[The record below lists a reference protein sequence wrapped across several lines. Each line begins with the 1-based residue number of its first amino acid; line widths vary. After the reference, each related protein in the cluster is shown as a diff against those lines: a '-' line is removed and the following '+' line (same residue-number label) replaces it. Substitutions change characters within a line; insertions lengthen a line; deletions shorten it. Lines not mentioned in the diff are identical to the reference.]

1 MPQASAWSG
10 SVISFLPGSSP
21 ARYRTHL
28 MGRFLVYACILVLA
42 VFVLAAAFLLQ
53 TGGKSSSGA
62 MPVSVHD
69 LSVAPQ
75 AHADER
81 VATTGVLRFLHEPDD
96 HFVVT
101 ADGLAIIILGY
112 DEAALR
118 ALDGQ
123 TVTVT
128 GRFGFNRETVPYID
142 AESVTPAE

>member
-1 MPQASAWSG
+1 M
-10 SVISFLPGSSP
+10 SFLPGSSP

-28 MGRFLVYACILVLA
+28 MGRFLIYLCILILA

-53 TGGKSSSGA
+53 AGSEPSSGA

-75 AHADER
+75 AHAEES
-81 VATTGVLRFLHEPDD
+81 VATTGVLRLLHEPDD

-101 ADGLAIIILGY
+101 ADGFGVIVRGY
-112 DEAALR
+112 DEEALR

-123 TVTVT
+123 AVTVA
-128 GRFGFNRETVPYID
+128 GRFGFDEASGTFIEAD
-142 AESVTPAE
+142 SVTAAQ

>member
-1 MPQASAWSG
+1 
-10 SVISFLPGSSP
+10 
-21 ARYRTHL
+21 

-53 TGGKSSSGA
+53 AGGESSSGT

-75 AHADER
+75 AHAEER

-96 HFVVT
+96 HFIVT
-101 ADGLAIIILGY
+101 ADGLGVIVRGY
-112 DEAALR
+112 DEEALR

-128 GRFGFNRETVPYID
+128 GRFGFDRETGTYID
-142 AESVTPAE
+142 AESVTAAQ